1 MLKVIES
8 LSMLV
13 ENYARTVARWG
24 SLEIQKIAISLVGVE
39 ASLLWIE
46 GRKGVEEEEV
56 IIGRRG
62 GHHGR
67 QLFQGVLL

>member
-39 ASLLWIE
+39 AS
-46 GRKGVEEEEV
+46 
-56 IIGRRG
+56 
-62 GHHGR
+62 
-67 QLFQGVLL
+67 